1 MAKMKVL
8 AAVVTYNRL
17 ELLKRCIDHLK
28 KQTYLPDIVIINNS
42 STDGTEAF
50 LQEAGINYITQENL
64 GSSGGWHRAIAE
76 ALEKNYDYIWLM
88 DDDGFPDSNAL
99 QILLNTINNDIACV
113 SSVVVKENN
122 PEEFVFGFPKLNK
135 KGNPALLRF
144 KRKYYKLSDLLPK
157 GNTYP
162 FAHFF
167 NGALINIKHIK
178 RIGNVN
184 TDYFIYGDEVDY
196 YCRLRKTGKIL
207 TSFDAKHNH
216 PDVSKR
222 NIDDKRVYY
231 FIRNSIII
239 HNKYFDNSSLRN
251 FLVVIATLVRIFRRN
266 GAFKSLS
273 YLFGNKKKYFYP
285 AIKDGFLKIMVK
297 RY

>member
-144 KRKYYKLSDLLPK
+144 KRKYYKLSDLFPK

-167 NGALINIKHIK
+167 NGALINIKHVK

-196 YCRLRKTGKIL
+196 YCRLRKIGKIL
-207 TSFDAKHNH
+207 TDFNAKHYH
-216 PDVSKR
+216 PDLGERS
-222 NIDDKRVYY
+222 IDKKKVFY
-231 FIRNSIII
+231 FIRNTIINN
-239 HNKYFDNSSLRN
+239 NKYFDSPKVRN
-251 FLVVIATLVRIFRRN
+251 FFTLCIALFRIYRQEGFME
-266 GAFKSLS
+266 SMS
-273 YLFGNKKKYFYP
+273 YLFGKNRRFFFP
-285 AIKDGFLKIMVK
+285 AIKDGLNNNFSN

>member
-1 MAKMKVL
+1 MKVL

-17 ELLKRCIDHLK
+17 ELLKRCISHLQ

-99 QILLNTINNDIACV
+99 QILLNTINYDIACV

-135 KGNPALLRF
+135 YGIPALFWF
-144 KRKYYKLSDLLPK
+144 KRKYYKLSELYPQYDL
-157 GNTYP
+157 YP
-162 FAHFF
+162 FMHLF
-167 NGALINIKHIK
+167 NGALINMKHVK
-178 RIGNVN
+178 KVGNVN
-184 TDYFIYGDEVDY
+184 TNYFIYGDEVDY
-196 YCRLRKTGKIL
+196 YYRLKKEGNML
-207 TSFDAKHNH
+207 TAFKAKHYH
-216 PDVSKR
+216 PDLGKR
-222 NIDDKRVYY
+222 SIDKKKVFY
-231 FIRNSIII
+231 FIRNTIINN
-239 HNKYFDNSSLRN
+239 NKYFDSPKVRN
-251 FLVVIATLVRIFRRN
+251 FFTLCIALFRIYRQEGFME
-266 GAFKSLS
+266 SMS
-273 YLFGNKKKYFYP
+273 YLFGKNRIFFFP
-285 AIKDGFLKIMVK
+285 AIKDGLNNNFNN